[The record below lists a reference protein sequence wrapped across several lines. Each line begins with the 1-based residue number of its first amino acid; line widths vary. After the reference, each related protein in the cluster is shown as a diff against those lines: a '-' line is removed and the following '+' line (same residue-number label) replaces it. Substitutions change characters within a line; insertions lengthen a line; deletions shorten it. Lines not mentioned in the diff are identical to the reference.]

1 MYLKSTYLR
10 EIELVRDNADPG
22 SSQIKNLPEWNL
34 DDLYSSENDK
44 NLTIDLKWLDKECTK
59 FENDFK
65 NKLSKLSAQNFLKCI
80 LRYEKI
86 QNISGRIMS
95 FAGLRYY
102 QSTTDP
108 KRAKFLA
115 DMQDKITI
123 SSSKLVFFS
132 LEINNIDNKKI
143 NSLLKGDV
151 QLSRFKPIFDSL
163 RKMKNHQLST
173 ELEAFLHDQSV
184 VGTSAWNRLFDE
196 TIAGLKFTI
205 NNEELN
211 IESTLNLLSDNDRKT
226 RELGAKEVAR
236 VLGKN
241 INIFSRITN
250 TLAKEKEIEDRWR
263 KMPSPQFGRHLSNDV
278 EPEVVEALR
287 NAVVSAYPE
296 TSHRY
301 YKLKAKW
308 MGLKKME
315 IWDRNAPLPNQDN
328 QIVNWADAQ
337 KTVLDAYRDFSP
349 KMAAIAEPFFH
360 KGWIDAEVKAGKA
373 PGAFAH
379 PTVTNVHPY
388 IMLNYLGKPRDVMTL
403 AHELGHGVHQVL
415 AAKQGELLSSTPLT
429 LAETASVFG
438 EMLTFNKIL
447 GNADSNAERKVLLAG
462 KVEDM
467 INTVIRQ
474 IAFYDFECKL
484 HEARSLGELTP
495 SQINE
500 IWMSV
505 QVESLGPCFNF
516 MEGYETFW
524 AYVPHF
530 IHSPFYVYAYA
541 FGDGLVNAL
550 YSVYEEGLPNFD
562 LKYFEMLKAGG
573 SKHHSELLKPFGL
586 DASDPKFWN
595 KGLSVIS
602 KMIDELE
609 MMEES

>member
-10 EIELVRDNADPG
+10 EIELVRDKADPG

-95 FAGLRYY
+95 FAGLKYY

-115 DMQDKITI
+115 DMQDKITV

-349 KMAAIAEPFFH
+349 KMAKIAEPFFH

>member
-1 MYLKSTYLR
+1 M
-10 EIELVRDNADPG
+10 RDNADPG

-95 FAGLRYY
+95 FAGLKYY

-115 DMQDKITI
+115 DMQDKITV

-143 NSLLKGDV
+143 NLLLKGDV

-278 EPEVVEALR
+278 EPDVVEALR
-287 NAVVSAYPE
+287 NAVVNAYPE

>member
-10 EIELVRDNADPG
+10 EIELVRDKADPG

-95 FAGLRYY
+95 FAGLKYY

-115 DMQDKITI
+115 DMQDKITV

-315 IWDRNAPLPNQDN
+315 IWDRNAPLPNQNN

-349 KMAAIAEPFFH
+349 KMAEIAEPFFH

>member
-44 NLTIDLKWLDKECTK
+44 NLTIDLKWLDKECAK
-59 FENDFK
+59 FESDFK

-95 FAGLRYY
+95 FAGLKYY

-211 IESTLNLLSDNDRKT
+211 IESTLNLLSDHDRKT

-236 VLGKN
+236 VLDNN

-573 SKHHSELLKPFGL
+573 SKPHSELLKPFGL

>member
-10 EIELVRDNADPG
+10 EIELVRDKADPG

-95 FAGLRYY
+95 FAGLKYY

-115 DMQDKITI
+115 DMQDKITV

-184 VGTSAWNRLFDE
+184 AGTSAWNRLFDE

-349 KMAAIAEPFFH
+349 KMAEIAEPFFH

>member
-10 EIELVRDNADPG
+10 EIELVRDKADPG

-95 FAGLRYY
+95 FAGLKYY

-115 DMQDKITI
+115 DMQDKITV

>member
-10 EIELVRDNADPG
+10 EIELVRDKADPG

-44 NLTIDLKWLDKECTK
+44 NLTIDLKWLDKECAK
-59 FENDFK
+59 FESDFK

-143 NSLLKGDV
+143 NSLLKEDV

-211 IESTLNLLSDNDRKT
+211 IESTLNLLSDHDRKT

-236 VLGKN
+236 VLDNN

-278 EPEVVEALR
+278 EPDVVEALR
-287 NAVVSAYPE
+287 NAVVNAYPE

>member
-10 EIELVRDNADPG
+10 EIELVRDKADPG

-59 FENDFK
+59 FESDFK
-65 NKLSKLSAQNFLKCI
+65 NKLSKLSTQNFLKCI

-143 NSLLKGDV
+143 NSLLKEDV
-151 QLSRFKPIFDSL
+151 QLNRFKPIFDSL

-211 IESTLNLLSDNDRKT
+211 IESTLNLLSDHDRKT

-236 VLGKN
+236 VLDNN

-278 EPEVVEALR
+278 EPDVVEALR
-287 NAVVSAYPE
+287 NAVVKAYPE

>member
-10 EIELVRDNADPG
+10 EIELVRDKADPG

-143 NSLLKGDV
+143 NSLLKEDV

-349 KMAAIAEPFFH
+349 KMAEIAEPFFH

>member
-10 EIELVRDNADPG
+10 EIELVRDKADPG

-95 FAGLRYY
+95 FAGLKYY

-115 DMQDKITI
+115 DMQDKITV

-349 KMAAIAEPFFH
+349 KMAEIAEPFFH

-484 HEARSLGELTP
+484 HEARSIGELTP

-609 MMEES
+609 MMEEL

>member
-10 EIELVRDNADPG
+10 EIELVRDKADPG

-95 FAGLRYY
+95 FAGLKYY

-115 DMQDKITI
+115 DMQDKITV

-278 EPEVVEALR
+278 EPDVVEALR
-287 NAVVSAYPE
+287 NAVVNAYPE

-349 KMAAIAEPFFH
+349 KMAEIAEPFFH

>member
-22 SSQIKNLPEWNL
+22 SSQIKNLPEWDL

-80 LRYEKI
+80 QRYEKI

-95 FAGLRYY
+95 FAGLKYY

-115 DMQDKITI
+115 DMQDKITV

-143 NSLLKGDV
+143 NSLLKGNV
-151 QLSRFKPIFDSL
+151 KLSRFKPIFDSL

-226 RELGAKEVAR
+226 RELGAKEVSR

-278 EPEVVEALR
+278 EPDVIEALR
-287 NAVVSAYPE
+287 NAVVSTYPE

-447 GNADSNAERKVLLAG
+447 GNADSNAERKILLAG

-609 MMEES
+609 MMEEL

>member
-1 MYLKSTYLR
+1 MANPFTIPS
-10 EIELVRDNADPG
+10 P
-22 SSQIKNLPEWNL
+22 
-34 DDLYSSENDK
+34 DLITVIARMIFPAMFVIMVFTES
-44 NLTIDLKWLDKECTK
+44 
-59 FENDFK
+59 DFK

-143 NSLLKGDV
+143 NSLLKEDV

>member
-95 FAGLRYY
+95 FAGLKYY

-115 DMQDKITI
+115 DMQDKITV

-278 EPEVVEALR
+278 EPDVVEALR

-308 MGLKKME
+308 MASKKWKFGIEM
-315 IWDRNAPLPNQDN
+315 PHY
-328 QIVNWADAQ
+328 QI
-337 KTVLDAYRDFSP
+337 
-349 KMAAIAEPFFH
+349 
-360 KGWIDAEVKAGKA
+360 
-373 PGAFAH
+373 
-379 PTVTNVHPY
+379 
-388 IMLNYLGKPRDVMTL
+388 
-403 AHELGHGVHQVL
+403 
-415 AAKQGELLSSTPLT
+415 
-429 LAETASVFG
+429 
-438 EMLTFNKIL
+438 KII
-447 GNADSNAERKVLLAG
+447 K
-462 KVEDM
+462 
-467 INTVIRQ
+467 
-474 IAFYDFECKL
+474 
-484 HEARSLGELTP
+484 
-495 SQINE
+495 
-500 IWMSV
+500 
-505 QVESLGPCFNF
+505 
-516 MEGYETFW
+516 
-524 AYVPHF
+524 
-530 IHSPFYVYAYA
+530 
-541 FGDGLVNAL
+541 
-550 YSVYEEGLPNFD
+550 
-562 LKYFEMLKAGG
+562 
-573 SKHHSELLKPFGL
+573 
-586 DASDPKFWN
+586 
-595 KGLSVIS
+595 
-602 KMIDELE
+602 
-609 MMEES
+609 

>member
-10 EIELVRDNADPG
+10 EIELVRDKADPG

-95 FAGLRYY
+95 FAGLKYY

-115 DMQDKITI
+115 DMQDKITV

-143 NSLLKGDV
+143 NSLLKENV
-151 QLSRFKPIFDSL
+151 KLSRFKPIFDSL

-349 KMAAIAEPFFH
+349 KMAEIAEPFFH

>member
-44 NLTIDLKWLDKECTK
+44 NLTIDLKWLDKECAK
-59 FENDFK
+59 FESDFK

-95 FAGLRYY
+95 FAGLKYY

-115 DMQDKITI
+115 DMQDKITV

-143 NSLLKGDV
+143 NSLLKEDV

-211 IESTLNLLSDNDRKT
+211 IESTLNLLSDHDRKT

-236 VLGKN
+236 VLDNN

-349 KMAAIAEPFFH
+349 KMAEIAEPFFH

-550 YSVYEEGLPNFD
+550 YSVYEEGLSNFD